1 MAMDTLVSHASLGLS
16 LEDMF
21 ASRGRLEDKQ
31 ARAGGWEKLP
41 ATEGEREHFTH
52 SIEWGTRIF
61 ERTMSAVHARAM
73 HAGDGNASDR
83 RSARLFVVEES
94 RPLESLPDGL
104 ASGSVPAQEHC
115 VTSDLQRALSSG
127 ATAFPRSQ
135 IVSDRN
141 EARFLASAETGGK
154 WFGVSK
160 IVLTVCTSQGHDALI
175 TDVPPPV
182 VDVLRLTCPELLVVP

>member
-52 SIEWGTRIF
+52 SVEWGTRIF

-94 RPLESLPDGL
+94 RPLESLPDDL
-104 ASGSVPAQEHC
+104 ASGSVAAQEHC

-135 IVSDRN
+135 IVSDRTRRGFLR
-141 EARFLASAETGGK
+141 ARKPAGSGSASRK
-154 WFGVSK
+154 SF
-160 IVLTVCTSQGHDALI
+160 
-175 TDVPPPV
+175 
-182 VDVLRLTCPELLVVP
+182 